1 MANEWDKYIVEPT
14 QSSDEWEQY
23 AISEQPQQPKN
34 RLADLAGGALGL
46 GAVGLGGLALGK
58 SGIPQAIS
66 RGIGNVASGVT
77 NLPKVVNVNKGAD
90 FAQQIRGAFVQAH
103 TDTINQFGSQLTE
116 LANKNPTKTVSLVD
130 VVDDI
135 VNNWNDLTPST
146 KSAIKNTPTLN
157 KLIKVEKGIAKLSG
171 NPSKVSLKA
180 TQDII
185 NHLNTKVPAN
195 IRANNL
201 DLLDTINNIK
211 GSQLDAFP
219 EMAKVRGEYAKFIE
233 PYKQIKNYFK
243 FNKLLDAIKNKFGGA
258 EGQVAAEKI
267 LPKSVIKKM
276 KGYRSAAKLA
286 ELPSDLPL
294 VGRMFRSVGGALG
307 VAPMVLQAIEFKRK
321 MEEAKKK
328 GMYSISPFGE
338 VIPLS
343 KEDLVI

>member
-157 KLIKVEKGIAKLSG
+157 KLIKVEKGIAKVSG
-171 NPSKVSLKA
+171 NASKVSLKA

-185 NHLNTKVPAN
+185 NHLNTKVPPN

-201 DLLDTINNIK
+201 DLLDAINNIK
-211 GSQLDAFP
+211 GSQLEAFP